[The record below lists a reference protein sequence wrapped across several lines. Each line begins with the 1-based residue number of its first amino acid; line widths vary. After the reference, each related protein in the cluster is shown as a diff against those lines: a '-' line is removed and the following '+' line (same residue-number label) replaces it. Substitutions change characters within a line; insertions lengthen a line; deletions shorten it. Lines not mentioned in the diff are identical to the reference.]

1 VLSVVVRS
9 GPVVTAVNG
18 TLVARLARMTWRTLT
33 PSVHRDRRV
42 RPVLGDY
49 CLVGKPPQAA
59 RQLRTDHVVVSELRR
74 VELPAGSTANLGFG
88 CPPVTMV
95 VRAVR
100 LVRGP
105 ARPTV
110 KRRPQLLPI

>member
-9 GPVVTAVNG
+9 GPVGTAVNG
-18 TLVARLARMTWRTLT
+18 TLVARLARMTWHTLA

-74 VELPAGSTANLGFG
+74 VELPAGSTADLGL
-88 CPPVTMV
+88 
-95 VRAVR
+95 AVR
-100 LVRGP
+100 
-105 ARPTV
+105 
-110 KRRPQLLPI
+110 Q